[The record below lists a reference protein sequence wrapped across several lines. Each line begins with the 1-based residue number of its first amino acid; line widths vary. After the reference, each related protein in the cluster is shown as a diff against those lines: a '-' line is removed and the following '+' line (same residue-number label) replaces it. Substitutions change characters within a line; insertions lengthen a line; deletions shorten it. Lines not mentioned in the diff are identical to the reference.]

1 MPARRFWQNARTT
14 EVCATVQVFLLAL
27 LLSDNTRVVE
37 NQRATANQA
46 QQSRSKSQMNGMLL
60 HLPAGASTV
69 ARAPVPPLP
78 RQLAPRRT
86 ARCSAKKK
94 AANEAKDDR
103 RAGDGAGVLSRTVM
117 LRAGVALF
125 ALGFVDAG

>member
-1 MPARRFWQNARTT
+1 
-14 EVCATVQVFLLAL
+14 
-27 LLSDNTRVVE
+27 
-37 NQRATANQA
+37 
-46 QQSRSKSQMNGMLL
+46 MNGMLL

-125 ALGFVDAG
+125 ALGFVDAGYSGDWSRIGAISKDTEELLKLGAYAVVPLSLALIIWLPEGDSDRES